1 MSTPRSELPRRART
15 LILCIVGL
23 GVVAVAFRIPD
34 IAKWSGRD
42 VAAWGGL
49 VAACAVI
56 EQFAVP
62 LRHRTETLNILLDDA
77 LWIGALLI
85 ARPSV
90 LTMAVVAGAIVGQRI
105 QRWSFYKVAFN
116 VGQFAVSI
124 TAAELI
130 FHAFNAPAPT
140 ESPSTPPPSAIPR

>member
-1 MSTPRSELPRRART
+1 
-15 LILCIVGL
+15 
-23 GVVAVAFRIPD
+23 
-34 IAKWSGRD
+34 
-42 VAAWGGL
+42 
-49 VAACAVI
+49 
-56 EQFAVP
+56 
-62 LRHRTETLNILLDDA
+62 LLDDA

-130 FHAFNAPAPT
+130 FHAFNAPAAT
-140 ESPSTPPPSAIPR
+140 ESTAWLMAAVAMLGYFVFNVSSVALVISLVERRPFRSVVLPTLGLNGMHWAGNMAIGILGAVIFEQ